1 MRKLMLCLLLILGV
15 VWAEGQTVKTF
26 SVLQWNI
33 WQEGTVVPGGYKAIV
48 EEIDLNFF
56 WMPELVQTLRYY
68 ESHRRKYPAFASFW
82 PEIVRFFDNYVADR
96 EKQISKAMK

>member
-1 MRKLMLCLLLILGV
+1 MKRQAYGQWKIILEESLVRAATICYLIDHDEEEAAIRG
-15 VWAEGQTVKTF
+15 
-26 SVLQWNI
+26 
-33 WQEGTVVPGGYKAIV
+33 AIV
-48 EEIDLNFF
+48 EEMDLNFF